1 MIERFKLAGRIAM
14 AAVVMAGA
22 AAAPAYAQGTQTQR
36 TQEQRTDNHKSE
48 HSATG
53 LDSRDR
59 MIAEIW
65 GINQEEM
72 TRAKLLAQGPRANFS
87 VPNLSPLEVLGIH
100 ARNDTERR
108 KYAEQFARIFH
119 ADVERSLAW
128 NAAYEEAIARLY
140 PNEKIVDFSGMPKVN
155 APVGSA
161 DAMNVPRSLI
171 NESGRA
177 PRQPVSR

>member
-1 MIERFKLAGRIAM
+1 MSALLRFAGVAF
-14 AAVVMAGA
+14 AALTLA
-22 AAAPAYAQGTQTQR
+22 AAAPAHAQGTQTQR
-36 TQEQRTDNHKSE
+36 TQEQRTDSRSSE
-48 HSATG
+48 QSATA
-53 LDSRDR
+53 LDVRDR
-59 MIAEIW
+59 MVAEIW
-65 GINQEEM
+65 GLSQDEM
-72 TRAKLLAQGPRANFS
+72 ARAKLLSHGPRANFS

-100 ARNDTERR
+100 ARSEAERR

-140 PNEKIVDFSGMPKVN
+140 PNDKIVDFSGLPKVS

-171 NESGRA
+171 NEPVRA
-177 PRQPVSR
+177 SRPAAAR